1 LKKAKTFFISALLLL
16 LIVPAPSFA
25 QEKRGVI
32 EGKVINRTIERP
44 ISGLKVSLD
53 ILRGGQKFE
62 AKETVS
68 DEKGNF
74 KFEGLPVGE
83 EYDFI
88 VYTQFEG
95 ASYDSRAKLTSKAS
109 HTKLTLEVYNSS
121 TDPSK
126 VVITEYYIQVETSRT
141 VKVTEF
147 LNIANEGKTSYAVD
161 NTNKE
166 KPLGL
171 VLTLPEGFQNLQMIE
186 GLMQCCSRV
195 EGNRILS
202 QMSIPPG
209 TNRIVFSY
217 ELSGAKANLSK
228 EVPFNTRNF
237 YLIVANPKVKVGTSK
252 LAFRGLQQHEETPF
266 QLYWAGNLKRGE
278 SVDILLSNLP
288 SRGRFFS
295 LVIILAV
302 VIAAAVFFFL
312 FFWQR
317 REEEREEVE
326 EEVEEDI
333 EPAGESESLK
343 RVYLEFVV
351 VLDKLYEEGEIPKKL
366 YKKLRKE
373 YKSKLARL
381 LEEE

>member
-1 LKKAKTFFISALLLL
+1 MKKAKTFFLFALLLL
-16 LIVPAPSFA
+16 LIVPVPSFP
-25 QEKRGVI
+25 QEVKGAI
-32 EGKVINRTIERP
+32 EGKVVNRTIGKP
-44 ISGLKVSLD
+44 VSGLKVSLD
-53 ILRGGQKFE
+53 IVQRGQKVETKE
-62 AKETVS
+62 AVS
-68 DEKGNF
+68 GEKGKF
-74 KFEGLPVGE
+74 KFEELPVGD

-88 VYTQFEG
+88 AYTQFEG
-95 ASYDSRAKLTSKAS
+95 ASYDSRAKLTSKTPR
-109 HTKLTLEVYNSS
+109 TKLTLEVYNSS

-126 VVITEYYIQVETSRT
+126 VVMTEYYIQVETSRT

-161 NTNKE
+161 NTNRE

-171 VLTLPEGFQNLQMIE
+171 VLTLPEGFRNLEMIE

-195 EGNRILS
+195 EGNKILS

-209 TNRIVFSY
+209 TNRVVFSY
-217 ELSGAKANLSK
+217 ELSWSKADLRK

-237 YLIVANPKVKVGTSK
+237 YLIVANPKVKVQTSK
-252 LAFRGLQQHEETPF
+252 LAFRGLQQHEGTPF

-288 SRGRFFS
+288 SRGRFFFV
-295 LVIILAV
+295 VIVLAA
-302 VIAAAVFFFL
+302 VIAASVFFFL
-312 FFWQR
+312 FFWQG
-317 REEEREEVE
+317 REEA

-333 EPAGESESLK
+333 EPVGEGESLK

-366 YKKLRKE
+366 YRKLRKE
-373 YKSKLARL
+373 YKTKLARL

>member
-1 LKKAKTFFISALLLL
+1 LKKVKTFFIFVLLLF

-25 QEKRGVI
+25 QKGKGVI
-32 EGKVINRTIERP
+32 EGKVINRTTEKTV
-44 ISGLKVSLD
+44 SGLKVSLD
-53 ILRGGQKFE
+53 ILQRGQKVETKE
-62 AKETVS
+62 AIS
-68 DEKGNF
+68 DGKGNF
-74 KFEGLPVGE
+74 KFEELPLGE

-88 VYTQFEG
+88 IYTQFEG
-95 ASYDSRAKLTSKAS
+95 ASYDSRAKLTSKTPR
-109 HTKLTLEVYNSS
+109 TKLTLEVYNSS

-147 LNIANEGKTSYAVD
+147 LNITNEGKTSYAVD

-171 VLTLPEGFQNLQMIE
+171 VLTLPEGFQNLEMIE

-217 ELSGAKANLSK
+217 ELSGREANLSK

-237 YLIVANPKVKVGTSK
+237 YLIVANPKVKVQTSK

-288 SRGRFFS
+288 SRGRLFS

-302 VIAAAVFFFL
+302 IIGAAVFFFL
-312 FFWQR
+312 FFSQR
-317 REEEREEVE
+317 RGEEREEIE
-326 EEVEEDI
+326 EKVKEDI
-333 EPAGESESLK
+333 EPAGEGESLK

-373 YKSKLARL
+373 YKTKLARL